1 MQPRFCARR
10 TTLSSRTKDKRS
22 QMFFPG
28 LNFFSE
34 QIASVVCAFSLIM
47 WVSNLRRTLLLLFT
61 LFSKNKSS
69 QSSPAPLFSCWY
81 ADGDNNNKDPR
92 ARLKMC
98 ADHFSRTL
106 NNPSVKEAWAFVN
119 ETGVACT
126 VVTDSTKVFFLD
138 RQHPCFH

>member
-1 MQPRFCARR
+1 
-10 TTLSSRTKDKRS
+10 
-22 QMFFPG
+22 
-28 LNFFSE
+28 
-34 QIASVVCAFSLIM
+34 M
-47 WVSNLRRTLLLLFT
+47 WVSNLRRALLLLFT
-61 LFSKNKSS
+61 LFS
-69 QSSPAPLFSCWY
+69 QSSTALLFSCWY

-126 VVTDSTKVFFLD
+126 VVTDSTKV
-138 RQHPCFH
+138 